1 MTVFVLYM
9 VPVLA
14 EVDIEAGRVVRVQVD
29 DEAVGDAEHAF
40 AIDGAVTSPLE
51 MAGAVAIARSEPWP
65 AWELGG

>member
-1 MTVFVLYM
+1 MTVFVRYM

-29 DEAVGDAEHAF
+29 DEAVGDPEDAF
-40 AIDGAVTSPLE
+40 VIDGTDLSDADRDRSVT
-51 MAGAVAIARSEPWP
+51 IASSEDWP